1 MKTFLLDIADRFRRF
16 DEQLDVKA
24 LLCNKSWQV
33 FNDSGA
39 KEIYIFQEDGSL
51 IISLNGKVSKAT
63 WQYIQA
69 NHSLVINSD
78 NESYMLHPFFQDE
91 NLFTLQLDG
100 THKYSFLLNEA
111 QRDNFPVKTLTELQ
125 YYLEHKVRLMLQQKE
140 REEQL
145 RMLQIQQQA
154 EQERLF
160 AIRQREE
167 ELRKK
172 KQRERE
178 ERLQAF
184 INENLSKDKYYL
196 MLGRYAVICVML
208 FVISSIML
216 ILVGVLVI
224 FIENCMGKDMDTP
237 IMERILMILV
247 ILMAIGLILGCFEC
261 LIEGEYRKKAT
272 KRLTE
277 EFNRKYPE
285 EDD

>member
-1 MKTFLLDIADRFRRF
+1 
-16 DEQLDVKA
+16 
-24 LLCNKSWQV
+24 
-33 FNDSGA
+33 
-39 KEIYIFQEDGSL
+39 
-51 IISLNGKVSKAT
+51 
-63 WQYIQA
+63 
-69 NHSLVINSD
+69 
-78 NESYMLHPFFQDE
+78 
-91 NLFTLQLDG
+91 
-100 THKYSFLLNEA
+100 
-111 QRDNFPVKTLTELQ
+111 
-125 YYLEHKVRLMLQQKE
+125 MLQQKE

-196 MLGRYAVICVML
+196 MSERYAGICVML
-208 FVISSIML
+208 VVIPSIMM
-216 ILVGVLVI
+216 ILLV
-224 FIENCMGKDMDTP
+224 FIVNLDTP
-237 IMERILMILV
+237 IMQRIFMILL
-247 ILMAIGLILGCFEC
+247 ILAAIGLILSFFES
-261 LIEGEYRKKAT
+261 LIEGKYRKKAI
-272 KRLTE
+272 KHLTE

>member
-178 ERLQAF
+178 KRLQAF
-184 INENLSKDKYYL
+184 IKDN
-196 MLGRYAVICVML
+196 RW
-208 FVISSIML
+208 
-216 ILVGVLVI
+216 
-224 FIENCMGKDMDTP
+224 KD
-237 IMERILMILV
+237 
-247 ILMAIGLILGCFEC
+247 
-261 LIEGEYRKKAT
+261 EYRPNTNKLVVFLIIIGYIWIFSIAFFNLPVWLACIIVPLLIWLYPIFDNEYEKKAI
-272 KRLTE
+272 KHLTE

>member
-196 MLGRYAVICVML
+196 MLERYEGICVML
-208 FVISSIML
+208 FVIPSIMMFL
-216 ILVGVLVI
+216 LGVLGI
-224 FIENCMGKDMDTP
+224 FIVNLDTP
-237 IMERILMILV
+237 IMQRILMILL
-247 ILMAIGLILGCFEC
+247 ILMAIGLILGCFGC
-261 LIEGEYRKKAT
+261 LIDGKYRKKAT

>member
-1 MKTFLLDIADRFRRF
+1 MRTYLLDIANRFRRF

-196 MLGRYAVICVML
+196 MSERYAGIGLMLVVIP
-208 FVISSIML
+208 SIMM
-216 ILVGVLVI
+216 ILLV
-224 FIENCMGKDMDTP
+224 FIVNLDTP
-237 IMERILMILV
+237 IMQRIFMILL
-247 ILMAIGLILGCFEC
+247 ILAAIGLILVFFES
-261 LIEGEYRKKAT
+261 LIEGKYRKKAI
-272 KRLTE
+272 KHLTE

>member
-1 MKTFLLDIADRFRRF
+1 MRTYLLDIANRFRRF

-196 MLGRYAVICVML
+196 MLERYEGICVML
-208 FVISSIML
+208 FVIPSIMMFL
-216 ILVGVLVI
+216 LGVLGI
-224 FIENCMGKDMDTP
+224 FIVNLDTP
-237 IMERILMILV
+237 IMQRILMILL
-247 ILMAIGLILGCFEC
+247 ILMAIGLILGCFGC
-261 LIEGEYRKKAT
+261 LIDGKYRKKAT

>member
-33 FNDSGA
+33 FNDAGV

-51 IISLNGKVSKAT
+51 IISLNGKVSRAT
-63 WQYIQA
+63 WQYIPA
-69 NHSLVINSD
+69 NRSLIINSD
-78 NESYMLHPFFQDE
+78 NESYMLRPFFQDE

-100 THKYSFLLNEA
+100 TREYSFLLNEA

-184 INENLSKDKYYL
+184 INENLSKDKYL
-196 MLGRYAVICVML
+196 MLGRYAGILCVMI
-208 FVISSIML
+208 FVIPMIMMFL
-216 ILVGVLVI
+216 LGVLET
-224 FIENCMGKDMDTP
+224 FIVDTP
-237 IMERILMILV
+237 IMQRIFMIL
-247 ILMAIGLILGCFEC
+247 LILTPIGFILVFFGS
-261 LIEGEYRKKAT
+261 LIEGKYRKKAT

>member
-1 MKTFLLDIADRFRRF
+1 MRTYLLDIANRFRRF

-196 MLGRYAVICVML
+196 MLGRYAGICGML
-208 FVISSIML
+208 FMIHSIMM
-216 ILVGVLVI
+216 ILLV
-224 FIENCMGKDMDTP
+224 FIVNLDTP
-237 IMERILMILV
+237 IMQRIFMIL
-247 ILMAIGLILGCFEC
+247 LILTAIWSILVCFGS
-261 LIEGEYRKKAT
+261 LIEEKYRKKAT

>member
-1 MKTFLLDIADRFRRF
+1 
-16 DEQLDVKA
+16 
-24 LLCNKSWQV
+24 
-33 FNDSGA
+33 
-39 KEIYIFQEDGSL
+39 
-51 IISLNGKVSKAT
+51 
-63 WQYIQA
+63 
-69 NHSLVINSD
+69 
-78 NESYMLHPFFQDE
+78 
-91 NLFTLQLDG
+91 
-100 THKYSFLLNEA
+100 
-111 QRDNFPVKTLTELQ
+111 
-125 YYLEHKVRLMLQQKE
+125 MLQQKE

-184 INENLSKDKYYL
+184 INENLSKDKYDL
-196 MLGRYAVICVML
+196 MLERYAGICVML
-208 FVISSIML
+208 FVIPPIMMFL
-216 ILVGVLVI
+216 LGVLGI

-237 IMERILMILV
+237 IMQRILMILV
-247 ILMAIGLILGCFEC
+247 ILMAIGVILGCFEC
-261 LIEGEYRKKAT
+261 LIEGKYRKKAT

>member
-1 MKTFLLDIADRFRRF
+1 MRTYLLDIANRFRRF

-196 MLGRYAVICVML
+196 MLGRYGGILCVML
-208 FVISSIML
+208 IVIPMIMMFL
-216 ILVGVLVI
+216 L
-224 FIENCMGKDMDTP
+224 FIENWDTP
-237 IMERILMILV
+237 IMQRILMILV
-247 ILMAIGLILGCFEC
+247 ILAAIGLILVFFEC
-261 LIEGEYRKKAT
+261 LIEGKYRKKAT